1 MNKIA
6 IVILNYNSFED
17 TIKLVCELQMQT
29 VSKLMQIVVV
39 DNFSPNNSFYQLT
52 FLERKY
58 SNVKILQ
65 TGSNLGYAKGN
76 NFGLEYLDNNVH
88 PEFIAILNNDV
99 KLEYD
104 CFENLIRKYWLLDEP
119 AVIAPRQLD
128 NDAKEVLGMKMNTFL
143 EDCLRLFYIYRFF
156 LNYSAKVN
164 LDTTGKIALDVELV
178 PGCFMFSSFD
188 RFKNL
193 GFFNS
198 NTFLYVEERFITVE
212 VQKKGWKNYI
222 ILDQFYSH
230 SHSKTINS
238 VYDKSARYKIYY
250 KSLLVFTR
258 MCRSNGEIKAKF
270 LQFLMFI
277 SLIEI
282 KFLCIIKNSLSD
294 EYSKC

>member
-17 TIKLVCELQMQT
+17 TIKLVSELQMQT

-39 DNFSPNNSFYQLT
+39 DNFSPNNSFYKLT
-52 FLERKY
+52 FLEKKFR
-58 SNVKILQ
+58 NVKILQ

-104 CFENLIRKYWLLDEP
+104 CFENLISKYWLLDEP
-119 AVIAPRQLD
+119 AVIAPRKLD
-128 NDAKEVLGMKMNTFL
+128 NDGKEVIGMKMNSFL
-143 EDCLRLFYIYRFF
+143 EDCLRLFYLYRFF
-156 LNYSAKVN
+156 LKYSAKVN
-164 LDTTGKIALDVELV
+164 FDTTGKIAMEVELV
-178 PGCFMFSSFD
+178 PGCFMFSSFE

-212 VQKKGWKNYI
+212 VQKIGWKNYI
-222 ILDQFYSH
+222 ILDQSYIH
-230 SHSKTINS
+230 SHSKTINT
-238 VYDKSARYKIYY
+238 VYDKATRYKIYY

-258 MCRSNGEIKAKF
+258 ICRSNGVIKAKF

-282 KFLCIIKNSLSD
+282 KFLCKIKNSLLD
-294 EYSKC
+294 E